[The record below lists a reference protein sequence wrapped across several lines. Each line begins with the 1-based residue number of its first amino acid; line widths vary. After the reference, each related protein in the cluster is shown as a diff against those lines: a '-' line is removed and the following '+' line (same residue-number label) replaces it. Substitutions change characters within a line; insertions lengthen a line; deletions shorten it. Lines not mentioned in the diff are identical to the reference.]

1 MPSQQNG
8 PAGSEKQSENVNVD
22 QGGFLPYGQK
32 IELDQRTFSVHGLPI
47 WSIASWKGFRTFKE
61 FRYLCPKNR
70 ICGWY
75 SPEYYLIKN
84 SSHFAWEKSDYK
96 VIIMPSAEPHPDV
109 ILGG

>member
-1 MPSQQNG
+1 MRANAQKLEGGWASTWEDFRRFSAEQGRERVTCYLHNTPSQQNG

-61 FRYLCPKNR
+61 FRYLCQKIGFVAGIR
-70 ICGWY
+70 
-75 SPEYYLIKN
+75 
-84 SSHFAWEKSDYK
+84 
-96 VIIMPSAEPHPDV
+96 
-109 ILGG
+109 